1 MNIRLVIDRLV
12 VEGVTL
18 SSSERA
24 VLEETLRDSLMQALS
39 ERAATHA
46 LPEGRSARR
55 EQMQIGLSGNTVRA
69 VLGKSLGASLGSHV
83 WDGQAPQ
90 SDRRGQGGKR

>member
-1 MNIRLVIDRLV
+1 MNIHLVIDKLV
-12 VEGVTL
+12 VEGMTL
-18 SSSERA
+18 SSSDRA
-24 VLEETLRDSLMQALS
+24 VLEETMRNSLTQVLS

-55 EQMQIGLSGNTVRA
+55 EQMQISLSGNTGHA
-69 VLGKSLGASLGSHV
+69 ELGKSLGASLGSHV

-90 SDRRGQGGKR
+90 SDGQGRKQ